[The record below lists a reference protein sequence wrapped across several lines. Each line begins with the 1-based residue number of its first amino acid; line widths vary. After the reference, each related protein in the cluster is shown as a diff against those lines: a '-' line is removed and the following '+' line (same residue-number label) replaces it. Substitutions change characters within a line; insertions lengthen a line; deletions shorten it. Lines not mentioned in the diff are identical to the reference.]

1 MSRKET
7 REQLFKEKLARM
19 KLEGEIRAL
28 EYRIKY
34 KELAQKMEQA
44 ERRIEMFQEKITKEA
59 FANDSH

>member
-28 EYRIKY
+28 QFSIKY
-34 KELAQKMEQA
+34 KELTQKMEQVECSINLA
-44 ERRIEMFQEKITKEA
+44 RTKID
-59 FANDSH
+59 N